1 MQSATTRFPK
11 IVAKLYLIAS
21 LAIFSTGMLSG
32 CTGGNYGR
40 IQGSNEVT
48 DLFEIRQILPD
59 HTYYYNGFQAI
70 PYVIVG
76 IHNQYHLRSSVWH
89 RVKLTPALLNQLTT
103 RMQSVYSGS
112 PKGARIIG
120 PNNERL
126 GIWYSTERQTA
137 VRLRQ
142 ENRIV
147 IAPPQSPDM
156 RGIP

>member
-1 MQSATTRFPK
+1 MQFKTTRFQK
-11 IVAKLYLIAS
+11 KAAKSLLIVS
-21 LAIFSTGMLSG
+21 LAIFSLGMLSG
-32 CTGGNYGR
+32 CTAKYGR
-40 IQGSNEVT
+40 IQGSDEIT
-48 DLFEIRQILPD
+48 ELFETQQILPD

-76 IHNQYHLRSSVWH
+76 IDNQYTLRSSIWR
-89 RVKLTPALLNQLTT
+89 RVKLTPALLKQLTT
-103 RMQSVYSGS
+103 RMQSVYSTG

-120 PNNERL
+120 PNDERL

-147 IAPPQSPDM
+147 LAAPQLPEM